1 MKRSISLL
9 LVFVLILLPC
19 LTLLS
24 GCSLGEKGAY
34 KITFSVGG
42 EKTVVEVPAGETPA
56 YPGETEWETSEHFYK
71 ITGWDKEFAP
81 ATANTTYTATVGE
94 YGLTLYD
101 VIFILPTG
109 SVTVKLHEGEPPT
122 PPEGY
127 ETDDTKADK
136 FGTFRTW
143 DKALVAPTAENTKNG
158 TVKMTYKAI
167 YTYEPKYFASILPAK
182 DGAKGIITMTYDDG
196 NYNTA
201 VWVNQKNKQYGLTGS
216 CMMVPNWSG
225 NNPDFT
231 VNDGTIDRWKALFAE
246 GTLEPQNHSMTH
258 ERIMPDE
265 NWGKSE
271 QKWKNY
277 VQNWL
282 QEIYDEE
289 LVQSKALIEQ
299 TFPEYDD
306 ICFAPS
312 NNTLSTKSYKSDGN
326 GNRVKE
332 NGNYVLVQDGGAEKV
347 AQDTFY
353 AIRKGNRGVQSLN
366 PTYDGNPG
374 GWYNLCIRAFKDYSI
389 TDEEKEGKTS
399 SQIEQI
405 KLQKESIK
413 VEKGKL
419 WLDEAVRDGT
429 WLIVMCHGISTGGG
443 DIRTDSADQFFAYA
457 SEYIKGEKKGQLWA
471 ATFSEATKYIRE
483 RQCTTVSE
491 RYEKGDRVL
500 YVDMTINRTAKD
512 GKILT
517 QSIFNYPLTV
527 EVRVPDGWTLL
538 SYSSGGKTAT
548 ANVYTRDGGSYA
560 MINLVPGA
568 DGVTVTTTV
577 NRVK

>member
-1 MKRSISLL
+1 M
-9 LVFVLILLPC
+9 ILLPC

-24 GCSLGEKGAY
+24 GCGEKDAY
-34 KITFSVGG
+34 TITFSVNG
-42 EKTVVEVPAGETPA
+42 EKTVVETPAGEIPV
-56 YPGETEWETSEHFYK
+56 YPGETSWETSEHFYK

-81 ATANTTYTATVGE
+81 ATSNATYTATVEE
-94 YGLTLYD
+94 YGLTIYD
-101 VIFILPTG
+101 VLFILPTG
-109 SVTVKLHEGEPPT
+109 TVTVQAHEGEVPT

-143 DKALVAPTAENTKNG
+143 DKPMVAPTAENTKNG

-167 YTYEPKYFASILPAK
+167 YNYEPKYLATILPAK
-182 DGAKGIITMTYDDG
+182 NGAKGILTMTYDDG
-196 NYNTA
+196 KYDTA
-201 VWVNQKNKQYGLTGS
+201 VWVNQKNKQYGLNGS
-216 CMMVPNWSG
+216 CMMVPNWDQ
-225 NNPDFT
+225 NAPDFT
-231 VNDGTIDRWKALFAE
+231 HDGGSIAKWTALFAE

-258 ERIMPDE
+258 ERIIPDE
-265 NWGKSE
+265 NWGASDPE
-271 QKWKNY
+271 EPKWKKY
-277 VQNWL
+277 EQNWL

-299 TFPEYDD
+299 TFPEFDD

-312 NNTLSTKSYKSDGN
+312 NNTLSTKSYKSDGK

-332 NGNYVLVQDGGAEKV
+332 NGNYVLLNDGGATKV

-353 AIRKGNRGVQSLN
+353 AIRKGNRDVQSLD
-366 PTYDGNPG
+366 PAYGGNPG
-374 GWYNLCIRAFKDYSI
+374 GWYNLCIRAFKDWSG
-389 TDEEKEGKTS
+389 EEKVTQGKKWIDDTV
-399 SQIEQI
+399 
-405 KLQKESIK
+405 KN
-413 VEKGKL
+413 GN
-419 WLDEAVRDGT
+419 
-429 WLIVMCHGISTGGG
+429 WLIVMCHGITATGG
-443 DIRTDSADQFFAYA
+443 DIKQSLAEQFFAYA

-483 RQCTTVSE
+483 KQCTTVTE
-491 RYEKGDRVL
+491 RYEKGARVL

-517 QSIFNYPLTV
+517 ESVFNYPLTV
-527 EVRVPDGWTLL
+527 EVRVPDDWTLL

-548 ANVYTRDGGSYA
+548 ATVYTRDGGSYA
-560 MINLVPGA
+560 MVNLIPGA
-568 DGVTVTTTV
+568 DGATVTTAV

>member
-1 MKRSISLL
+1 MKRTLSVLL
-9 LVFVLILLPC
+9 SFVLLLLPC

-24 GCSLGEKGAY
+24 ACGQSEKNAY
-34 KITFSVGG
+34 TITFSVNG
-42 EKTVVEVPAGETPA
+42 EKTVVEVPKGEVPKYAGETS
-56 YPGETEWETSEHFYK
+56 WETSEHFYK

-81 ATANTTYTATVGE
+81 ATSDTTYTATVGE

-101 VIFILPTG
+101 VIFILGG
-109 SVTVKLHEGEPPT
+109 SKLVTVQTHEGEIPT

-143 DKALVAPTAENTKNG
+143 DKVLTAPTAENTQNG

-167 YTYEPKYFASILPAK
+167 YTYEPKYLASILPAK

-201 VWVNQKNKQYGLTGS
+201 VWVNQKNKQYGLNGS

-231 VNDGTIDRWKALFAE
+231 INGGSVSAWKALFAE

-265 NWGKSE
+265 NWGASE

-277 VQNWL
+277 EQNWL

-289 LVQSKALIEQ
+289 LVQSKALIER
-299 TFPEYDD
+299 TFPEFDD

-332 NGNYVLVQDGGAEKV
+332 NGNYVLLNDGGATKV

-353 AIRKGNRGVQSLN
+353 AIRKGNRDVQSLD
-366 PTYDGNPG
+366 PAYDGNPG
-374 GWYNLCIRAFKDYSI
+374 GWYNLCIRAFKDWSG
-389 TDEEKEGKTS
+389 DEKVTQGKKWIDDTV
-399 SQIEQI
+399 
-405 KLQKESIK
+405 K
-413 VEKGKL
+413 
-419 WLDEAVRDGT
+419 DGN
-429 WLIVMCHGISTGGG
+429 WLIVMCHGITATGG
-443 DIRTDSADQFFAYA
+443 DIKQSLAEQFFAYA
-457 SEYIKGEKKGQLWA
+457 SEFIKGEKKGQLWA

-548 ANVYTRDGGSYA
+548 ATVYTRDGGSYA

-568 DGVTVTTTV
+568 DGETVTTAV